1 MYWPC
6 YRGVISRGQLIF
18 LRKIVLKKIISGGQ
32 TGADQAA
39 LDAAIKYN
47 LPHGGWVPKGRLTE
61 NGPLPDEYRLKEM
74 LTKNYLDR
82 TEKNVL
88 ASEGIVIITHGKLTG
103 RSALTKKLAK
113 NINAQTLS

>member
-1 MYWPC
+1 M
-6 YRGVISRGQLIF
+6 
-18 LRKIVLKKIISGGQ
+18 RKIVLKKIISGGQ

-113 NINAQTLS
+113 KHKRPNLILKSNFRYEQIK